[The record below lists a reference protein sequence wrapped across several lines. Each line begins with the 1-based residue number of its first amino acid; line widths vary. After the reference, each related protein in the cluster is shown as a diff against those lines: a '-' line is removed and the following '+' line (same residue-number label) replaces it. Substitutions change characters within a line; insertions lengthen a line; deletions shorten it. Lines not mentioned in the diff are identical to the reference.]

1 MPTSVRVKICGVTR
15 PEDAVAVERAGADA
29 IGLNFVESS
38 KRRLT
43 LEQALAI
50 VQSLGP
56 FISRVGIFVNQPLHE
71 LEEIAQ
77 TLRLDTLQLHGQE
90 DEIYAKSLTKNY
102 RIIKAVSFQNQSPKD
117 LLDFPADAVLLD
129 GLKPGSG
136 ETFDWLVAK
145 RFKGCPNLI
154 LAGGLNASN
163 VRAGIEALEPYAV
176 DTASGVESSPGI
188 KDHGLV
194 REFLRAAKGF

>member
-56 FISRVGIFVNQPLHE
+56 FISRVGIFINQPLHE

-90 DEIYAKSLTKNY
+90 DEIYAKSLAKNY

-145 RFKGCPNLI
+145 RFKGLPNLI
-154 LAGGLNASN
+154 LAGGLNANN

-188 KDHGLV
+188 KDHGLL
-194 REFLRAAKGF
+194 RKFLRAAKGF

>member
-1 MPTSVRVKICGVTR
+1 MPNFMRVKICGVTR

-50 VQSLGP
+50 VQGLGP
-56 FISRVGIFVNQPLHE
+56 FILKVGVFVNHPLHE
-71 LEEIAQ
+71 LEEIAEV
-77 TLRLDTLQLHGQE
+77 LRLDAVQLHGQE
-90 DEIYAKSLTKNY
+90 DAIYAKSLSKNY
-102 RIIKAVSFQNQSPKD
+102 RVIKAVSFKNQSPKD
-117 LLDFPADAVLLD
+117 LLDFPADAMMLD

-136 ETFDWLVAK
+136 ERFDWSIAK
-145 RFKGCPNLI
+145 SFKGFPNLI

-188 KDHGLV
+188 KDHAFV
-194 REFLRAAKGF
+194 SDFLRAAKGF